1 MEYLKLQAEISR
13 DFLDKMK
20 VYRYK
25 GKLIVDMK
33 DREVMSVCHRWCED
47 NGFMAEF
54 SAYRDSVEAKLEGE
68 IAGA

>member
-13 DFLDKMK
+13 DFLDKMN

-47 NGFMAEF
+47 NGFTAEF